1 MENQKLTGKVALV
14 TGGSRGIG
22 RAIALRLAS
31 MGAVVVINYQGSR
44 EKAEAVKAEIEAAG
58 GQAEAYQCDVANHEA
73 CKEMIQHVAE
83 VYGRLDILI
92 NNAGIT
98 RDRLMVKMSELE
110 FDEVIATNLKGNFNT
125 MKYAAMQMISQKQ
138 GRIVNLSSISGVDGN
153 IGQANYSAAKAG
165 VIGMTKTAAKEL
177 AKKGVTVNAIAPGFI
192 ATDMTA
198 CVPEKIMTKVE
209 SEIPVG
215 YIGKPEQVAAAVA
228 FLVSDEAAYITGQ
241 VLHVDGGLSM

>member
-83 VYGRLDILI
+83 VYGRLDILV